1 MLDFKQKLENYAL
14 LAVKIGINIQP
25 GQTLVINADIV
36 SAELVRLIVRQAYE
50 AGAKLVK
57 VNYSDEIVTRTR
69 YELAPSESFLEP
81 PKWQADELED
91 LARNGAAFLSV
102 VSANPDL
109 LNGIEASRIADNQ
122 RTAGT
127 AMAPYREMMMAN
139 HVSWSIVA
147 YPSTTWAAKVFP
159 NAAPE
164 TQVDLLWDAIF
175 KAVRAD
181 QENPVEAWSNHLA
194 GLKQRCD
201 ILNERKY
208 RKLHFTAAGT
218 DLTLELPE
226 GHIWC
231 QAGAVNGRGIP
242 FLANIPTEEVFTA
255 PLKTGASG
263 KVSSTKPLSYGGN
276 IIDKFTLTL
285 ENGKVTD
292 FTAETGQEALASLL
306 AMDEGSAYFG
316 EVALV
321 PFHSPI
327 SESGILYYT
336 TLYDENAS
344 CHLALGAAYAFT
356 LQDGI
361 AMTKEQLAGH
371 GMNQSLTH
379 VDFMMGS
386 PEMNIDGITDDGN
399 TEPIFRAGNWAS
411 SI

>member
-1 MLDFKQKLENYAL
+1 MLDFKQKLDNYAL
-14 LAVKIGINIQP
+14 LAVKIGINVQS
-25 GQTLVINADIV
+25 GQTLVISADIV
-36 SAELVRLIVRQAYE
+36 SAELVRLIVRQAYQ

-57 VNYSDEIVTRTR
+57 VNYSDEMVTRTR

-102 VSANPDL
+102 VSTNPDL

-122 RTAGT
+122 RTAGQ
-127 AMAPYREMMMAN
+127 AMAPYRELMMSN
-139 HVSWSIVA
+139 QVSWSIVA

-159 NAAPE
+159 DAAPE
-164 TQVDLLWDAIF
+164 EQVELLWEAIF

-181 QENPVEAWSNHLA
+181 QANPVEAWSSHLG

-201 ILNERKY
+201 ILNSRKY
-208 RKLHFTAAGT
+208 RKLHYTAPGT
-218 DLTLELPE
+218 DLFLELPE

-231 QAGAVNGRGIP
+231 QAGAVNGRGVP

-255 PLKTGASG
+255 PLKTGANG

-276 IIDKFTLTL
+276 IIDRFTLTL
-285 ENGKVTD
+285 ENGRVTD
-292 FTAETGQEALASLL
+292 FTAEVGQEALASLL
-306 AMDEGSAYFG
+306 AMDEGSAYLG

-386 PEMNIDGITDDGN
+386 PEMNIDGITADGKS
-399 TEPIFRAGNWAS
+399 EPIFRAGNWA
-411 SI
+411 

>member
-57 VNYSDEIVTRTR
+57 VNYSDEFVTRTR

-91 LARNGAAFLSV
+91 LARKGAAFLSV

-159 NAAPE
+159 DAAPE
-164 TQVDLLWDAIF
+164 AQVDLLWDAIF

>member
-14 LAVKIGINIQP
+14 LAVKIGVNIQP
-25 GQTLVINADIV
+25 GQTLVVNADIV

-57 VNYSDEIVTRTR
+57 VNYSDEFVTRTR
-69 YELAPSESFLEP
+69 YDLAPSESFLEP

-91 LARNGAAFLSV
+91 LARNGAAFLTII
-102 VSANPDL
+102 SANPDL
-109 LNGIEASRIADNQ
+109 LSGVEPSRISDNQ
-122 RTAGT
+122 KTAGQ

-139 HVSWSIVA
+139 HVSWSGIA
-147 YPSTTWAAKVFP
+147 FPSPSWAAKVFP
-159 NAAPE
+159 DAAPE
-164 TQVDLLWDAIF
+164 QQIELLWDAIF

-181 QENPVEAWSNHLA
+181 QENPVAAWSSHLG

-201 ILNERKY
+201 LLNAKKY
-208 RKLHFTAAGT
+208 RKLHYTAPGT
-218 DLTLELPE
+218 DLTIELPD

-231 QAGAVNGRGIP
+231 QAGAVNSRGMS

-276 IIDKFTLTL
+276 IIDRFTLTL

-292 FTAETGQEALASLL
+292 FTAEVGQEALASLL
-306 AMDEGSAYFG
+306 AMDEGAAYFG

-361 AMTKEQLAGH
+361 NMTKEQLAER

-386 PEMNIDGITDDGN
+386 PEMSIDGIADDGSVD
-399 TEPIFRAGNWAS
+399 PIFRNGDWA
-411 SI
+411 

>member
-1 MLDFKQKLENYAL
+1 MLDFKQKLDNYAL

-25 GQTLVINADIV
+25 GQTLVISADIG
-36 SAELVRLIVRQAYE
+36 SAELVRLIVRQAYQ

-57 VNYSDEIVTRTR
+57 VNYSDEMVTRTR

-102 VSANPDL
+102 VSTNPDL
-109 LNGIEASRIADNQ
+109 LNGIEAGRIADNQ
-122 RTAGT
+122 RTAGQ
-127 AMAPYREMMMAN
+127 AMAPYRELMMSN
-139 HVSWSIVA
+139 QVSWSIVA

-159 NAAPE
+159 DAAPE
-164 TQVDLLWDAIF
+164 EQVELLWEAIF

-181 QENPVEAWSNHLA
+181 QDNPVEAWSSHLG

-201 ILNERKY
+201 ILNSRKY
-208 RKLHFTAAGT
+208 RKLHYTAPGT

-231 QAGAVNGRGIP
+231 QAGAVNGRGVP

-255 PLKTGASG
+255 PLKTGANG

-276 IIDKFTLTL
+276 IIDRFTLTL

-292 FTAETGQEALASLL
+292 FTAEVGQEALASLL
-306 AMDEGSAYFG
+306 AMDEGSAYLG

-386 PEMNIDGITDDGN
+386 PEMNIDGITDDGKS
-399 TEPIFRAGNWAS
+399 EPIFRAGNWA
-411 SI
+411 

>member
-1 MLDFKQKLENYAL
+1 MLSFKQKLKNYAL
-14 LAVKIGINIQP
+14 LTVKIGINIQP
-25 GQTLVINADIV
+25 GQTLVVNADIA
-36 SAELVRLIVRQAYE
+36 SAELVRLVVRQAYE

-57 VNYSDEIVTRTR
+57 VNYTDELVTRTR

-91 LARNGAAFLSV
+91 LARNGAAFLSII
-102 VSANPDL
+102 STNPDL
-109 LNGIEASRIADNQ
+109 LNGIDPVRIADNQ
-122 RTAGT
+122 RTAGQ
-127 AMAPYREMMMAN
+127 AMVPYREMLMGN
-139 HVSWSIVA
+139 HVSWSLVA
-147 YPSTTWAAKVFP
+147 YPSAVWAAKVFP
-159 NAAPE
+159 DAPRE
-164 TQVDLLWDAIF
+164 QQVELLWDAIF

-181 QENPVEAWSNHLA
+181 QENPVEAWSLHLD

-201 ILNERKY
+201 VLNAKRY
-208 RKLHFTAAGT
+208 RKLHYTAPGT

-231 QAGAVNGRGIP
+231 QAGAVNGRGVP

-255 PLKTGASG
+255 PLKTGANG
-263 KVSSTKPLSYGGN
+263 KVSSTKPLSYSGK
-276 IIDKFTLTL
+276 IIDRFTLTL

-292 FTAETGQEALASLL
+292 FTAEEGQEALASLL
-306 AMDEGSAYFG
+306 AMDEGSAFFG

-321 PFHSPI
+321 PYHSPI

-344 CHLALGAAYAFT
+344 CHLAIGAAYAFT
-356 LQDGI
+356 LEQGTT
-361 AMTKEQLAGH
+361 MTKDELAAH

-386 PEMNIDGITDDGN
+386 ADMNIDGITDDGVS
-399 TEPIFRAGNWAS
+399 EPIFRNGNWA
-411 SI
+411 

>member
-1 MLDFKQKLENYAL
+1 MLSFKQKLENYAL
-14 LAVKIGINIQP
+14 LTVKIGINIQP
-25 GQTLVINADIV
+25 GQTLVVNADIA
-36 SAELVRLIVRQAYE
+36 SAELVRLVVRKAYE

-57 VNYSDEIVTRTR
+57 VNYTDELVTRTR

-91 LARNGAAFLSV
+91 LAKNGAAFLSV
-102 VSANPDL
+102 ISTNPDL
-109 LNGIEASRIADNQ
+109 LNGIDPVRIADNQ
-122 RTAGT
+122 RTAGQ
-127 AMAPYREMMMAN
+127 AMMPYRELLMGN
-139 HVSWSIVA
+139 HVSWSLVA
-147 YPSTTWAAKVFP
+147 YPSPVWAAKVFP
-159 NAAPE
+159 DTPPE
-164 TQVDLLWDAIF
+164 QQVELLWDAIF

-181 QENPVEAWSNHLA
+181 QENPVEAWSLHLA

-201 ILNERKY
+201 ILNAKKY
-208 RKLHFTAAGT
+208 RKLHYTAPGT
-218 DLTLELPE
+218 DLMLELPE

-231 QAGAVNGRGIP
+231 QAGAVNGRGVP

-255 PLKTGASG
+255 PLKTGANG
-263 KVSSTKPLSYGGN
+263 TVSSTKPLSYSGN
-276 IIDKFTLTL
+276 IIDRFTLTL

-292 FTAETGQEALASLL
+292 FTAEVGQDALASLL

-321 PFHSPI
+321 PYHSPI
-327 SESGILYYT
+327 SESGILYFT

-356 LQDGI
+356 LEQGT
-361 AMTKEQLAGH
+361 AMTKEQLAEH

-386 PEMNIDGITDDGN
+386 ADMNIDGITDEGLA
-399 TEPIFRAGNWAS
+399 EPIFRNGNWA
-411 SI
+411 

>member
-1 MLDFKQKLENYAL
+1 MLSFKQKLENYAL

-25 GQTLVINADIV
+25 GQTLVVNADIA
-36 SAELVRLIVRQAYE
+36 SAELVRLVVRQAYE

-57 VNYSDEIVTRTR
+57 VNYTDELVTRTR
-69 YELAPSESFLEP
+69 YELAPSDSFLEP

-91 LARNGAAFLSV
+91 LARNGAAFLSII
-102 VSANPDL
+102 STNPDL
-109 LNGIEASRIADNQ
+109 LNGIDPVRIADNQ
-122 RTAGT
+122 RTAGQ
-127 AMAPYREMMMAN
+127 AMMPYRELLMGN
-139 HVSWSIVA
+139 HVSWSLVA
-147 YPSTTWAAKVFP
+147 YPSPVWAAKVFP
-159 NAAPE
+159 DAPPE
-164 TQVDLLWDAIF
+164 QQVELLWDAIF

-181 QENPVEAWSNHLA
+181 QENPVEAWSLHLD

-201 ILNERKY
+201 VLNAKKY
-208 RKLHFTAAGT
+208 RMLHYTAPGT
-218 DLTLELPE
+218 DLTIELPE

-231 QAGAVNGRGIP
+231 QAGAVNGRGLP

-255 PLKTGASG
+255 PLKTGANG
-263 KVSSTKPLSYGGN
+263 KVSSTKPLSYSGN
-276 IIDKFTLTL
+276 IIDRFTLTL

-292 FTAETGQEALASLL
+292 FTAEVGQDALSSLL

-321 PFHSPI
+321 PYHSPI

-336 TLYDENAS
+336 TLFDENAS

-356 LQDGI
+356 LQQGTD
-361 AMTKEQLAGH
+361 MTKEQLVEH

-386 PEMNIDGITDDGN
+386 EDMNIDGITDEGHA
-399 TEPIFRAGNWAS
+399 EPIFRNGNWA
-411 SI
+411 

>member
-1 MLDFKQKLENYAL
+1 MLSFKQKLENYAL
-14 LAVKIGINIQP
+14 LAVKIGINIQS
-25 GQTLVINADIV
+25 GQTLVVNADIA
-36 SAELVRLIVRQAYE
+36 SAELVRLVVRQAYE

-57 VNYSDEIVTRTR
+57 VNYTDELVTRTR

-91 LARNGAAFLSV
+91 LARGGAAFLSI
-102 VSANPDL
+102 VSTNPDL
-109 LNGIEASRIADNQ
+109 LNGIDPVRIADNQ
-122 RTAGT
+122 RTAGQ
-127 AMAPYREMMMAN
+127 AMVPYRELLMGN
-139 HVSWSIVA
+139 HVSWSLVA
-147 YPSTTWAAKVFP
+147 YPSPVWAAKVFP
-159 NAAPE
+159 DAPPE
-164 TQVDLLWDAIF
+164 QQVELLWDAIF

-181 QENPVEAWSNHLA
+181 QENPVEAWSLHLG

-201 ILNERKY
+201 ILNAKRY
-208 RKLHFTAAGT
+208 RKLHYTAPGT

-231 QAGAVNGRGIP
+231 QAGAVNGRGVP

-255 PLKTGASG
+255 PLKTGANG
-263 KVSSTKPLSYGGN
+263 KVSSTKPLSYSGK
-276 IIDKFTLTL
+276 IIDRFTPTL

-292 FTAETGQEALASLL
+292 FTAEEGQEALASLL

-321 PFHSPI
+321 PYHSPI

-344 CHLALGAAYAFT
+344 CHLAIGAAYAFT
-356 LQDGI
+356 LEQGTT
-361 AMTKEQLAGH
+361 MSKEELTEH

-386 PEMNIDGITDDGN
+386 AEMNIDGITDEGIA
-399 TEPIFRAGNWAS
+399 EPIFRNGNWA
-411 SI
+411 

>member
-14 LAVKIGINIQP
+14 LAVKIGVNVQP

-36 SAELVRLIVRQAYE
+36 SAELVRLIVRKAYE

-57 VNYSDEIVTRTR
+57 VNYSDEFVTRTR

-81 PKWQADELED
+81 PKWHADELED
-91 LARNGAAFLSV
+91 LGRNGAAFLNV
-102 VSANPDL
+102 VSTNPDL

-122 RTAGT
+122 RTAGI
-127 AMAPYREMMMAN
+127 AMAPYREMLMSN
-139 HVSWSIVA
+139 QISWSIVA
-147 YPSTTWAAKVFP
+147 YPSVSWAAKVFP
-159 NAAPE
+159 DAAPE
-164 TQVDLLWDAIF
+164 EQVDLLWDAIF

-181 QENPVEAWSNHLA
+181 QENPVEAWSKHLG

-201 ILNERKY
+201 ILNERRY
-208 RKLHFTAAGT
+208 RKLHYTAPGT

-231 QAGAVNGRGIP
+231 QAGAVNGRGVP

-255 PLKTGASG
+255 PLKTGANG
-263 KVSSTKPLSYGGN
+263 TVSSTKPLSYGGN
-276 IIDKFTLTL
+276 IIDRFTLTL

-292 FTAETGQEALASLL
+292 FTAEVGYEALASLL
-306 AMDEGSAYFG
+306 AMDEGAAYFG

-321 PFHSPI
+321 PYHSPI
-327 SESGILYYT
+327 SESGILYFT

-361 AMTKEQLAGH
+361 NMTKEQLAEH
-371 GMNQSLTH
+371 GMNHSLTH

-386 PEMNIDGITDDGN
+386 PEMNIDGITDDGKA
-399 TEPIFRAGNWAS
+399 EPIFRAGNWA
-411 SI
+411 

>member
-1 MLDFKQKLENYAL
+1 MLDFKQKLDNYAL

-25 GQTLVINADIV
+25 GQTLVISADIG
-36 SAELVRLIVRQAYE
+36 SAELVRLIVRQAYQ

-57 VNYSDEIVTRTR
+57 VNYSDEMVTRTR

-102 VSANPDL
+102 VSTNPDL
-109 LNGIEASRIADNQ
+109 LNGIEAGRIADNQ
-122 RTAGT
+122 RTAGQ
-127 AMAPYREMMMAN
+127 AMAPYRELMMSN
-139 HVSWSIVA
+139 QVSWSIVA

-159 NAAPE
+159 DAAPE
-164 TQVDLLWDAIF
+164 EQVELLWEAIF

-181 QENPVEAWSNHLA
+181 QDNPVEAWSSHLG

-201 ILNERKY
+201 ILNSRKY
-208 RKLHFTAAGT
+208 RKLHYTAPGT

-231 QAGAVNGRGIP
+231 QAGAVNGRGVP

-255 PLKTGASG
+255 PLKTGANG

-276 IIDKFTLTL
+276 IIDRFTLTL
-285 ENGKVTD
+285 ENGRVTD
-292 FTAETGQEALASLL
+292 FTAEVGQEALASLL
-306 AMDEGSAYFG
+306 AMDEGSAYLG

-386 PEMNIDGITDDGN
+386 PEMNIDGITADGKS
-399 TEPIFRAGNWAS
+399 EPIFRAGNWA
-411 SI
+411 